1 MTTALFVGAGYLIG
15 SVPFGYWLV
24 RATKHVDIRTVGSGN
39 IGVSNVWRTFGWRYG
54 VPVMLFDIAKGL
66 VPALVATEV
75 AGSLAGVLAG
85 GAAMVGHAR
94 PLFLGFAKGGKA
106 VATAGGTILG
116 VAPVVGLIAAG
127 IWIVVFAAT
136 RFASVASML
145 SACSL
150 PLLAWALGEP
160 WPVIAFGA
168 AAAAAVIALHRQNL
182 RRLVAGSESRARPWR
197 EQLRAVTARAAP
209 SSSRSP

>member
-1 MTTALFVGAGYLIG
+1 MTTALLVAAGYLVG

-39 IGVSNVWRTFGWRYG
+39 IGASNVWRAFGWRYG
-54 VPVMLFDIAKGL
+54 VPVMLFDLAKGL
-66 VPALVATEV
+66 VPALVATQV
-75 AGSLAGVLAG
+75 AGALAGVLTG

-94 PLFLGFAKGGKA
+94 PLFLGFEKGGKA

-116 VAPVVGLIAAG
+116 VAPLVGLIGAAV
-127 IWIVVFAAT
+127 WIVVFAVT
-136 RFASVASML
+136 RYASVASMV
-145 SACSL
+145 SAASL

-160 WPVIAFGA
+160 WPVIAFGG
-168 AAAAAVIALHRQNL
+168 AAAAAVIVLHRQNVG
-182 RRLVAGSESRARPWR
+182 RLLSGTETRARPWR

-209 SSSRSP
+209 SSGRSP

>member
-1 MTTALFVGAGYLIG
+1 VTTALFVAAAYLVG

-39 IGVSNVWRTFGWRYG
+39 IGASNVWRAFGWRYG

-66 VPALVATEV
+66 VPALVATQV

-94 PLFLGFAKGGKA
+94 PIFLRFEKGGKA

-116 VAPVVGLIAAG
+116 VAPIVGLLAAAL
-127 IWIVVFAAT
+127 WIVVFFLT
-136 RFASVASML
+136 RYASVASIL

-150 PLLAWALGEP
+150 PLLAWLLGEP
-160 WPVIAFGA
+160 WPVTAFGG
-168 AAAAAVIALHRQNL
+168 AAAAAVIVLHRQNIG
-182 RRLVAGSESRARPWR
+182 RLVTGSESRARPWR
-197 EQLRAVTARAAP
+197 QQLRGLTARAAP
-209 SSSRSP
+209 SSGRSP

>member
-1 MTTALFVGAGYLIG
+1 VTTALFVAAGYLVG

-39 IGVSNVWRTFGWRYG
+39 IGASNVWRAFGWRYG

-66 VPALVATEV
+66 VPALVATQV
-75 AGSLAGVLAG
+75 AGALAGVLAG

-94 PLFLGFAKGGKA
+94 PLFLGFEKGGKA

-116 VAPVVGLIAAG
+116 VAPVVGLIGAG
-127 IWIVVFAAT
+127 VWIVVFAVT
-136 RFASVASML
+136 RYASLASMI

-150 PLLAWALGEP
+150 PLLAWGLGEP

-168 AAAAAVIALHRQNL
+168 AAAAAVIVLHRQNV
-182 RRLVAGSESRARPWR
+182 RRLFAGTENRARPWR
-197 EQLRAVTARAAP
+197 QQLRAVTARAAP
-209 SSSRSP
+209 SSGRSP